1 MEVAEETALKAGD
14 LLKKYYKNVKK
25 IDFKGDGGNV
35 VTEADKE
42 AEKLIV
48 DYINKNFPEHKILAE
63 ESGYNDIKNS
73 EYLWAIDPLDGTTN
87 FSHGY
92 PIYTVSIALLKNGK
106 PIVGVVYVPHM
117 NELYKAELGKGAT
130 LNGEKISVNMTEKLS
145 QSLLVTGFS
154 YDRSIVE
161 DNNYNEYIYFSN
173 LTHGVRRSGSAAYD
187 LVSVASGKVDGYWEK
202 GLNLWDVAAGLIIL
216 KESGGRATDIYGKEI
231 ADSNIN
237 IVASNPIL
245 HKDLQNDLEFIKN
258 DINI

>member
-1 MEVAEETALKAGD
+1 
-14 LLKKYYKNVKK
+14 
-25 IDFKGDGGNV
+25 
-35 VTEADKE
+35 
-42 AEKLIV
+42 
-48 DYINKNFPEHKILAE
+48 
-63 ESGYNDIKNS
+63 
-73 EYLWAIDPLDGTTN
+73 
-87 FSHGY
+87 
-92 PIYTVSIALLKNGK
+92 
-106 PIVGVVYVPHM
+106 M
-117 NELYKAELGKGAT
+117 NELYKAELDNGAT
-130 LNGEKISVNMTEKLS
+130 LNGEKISVNTTSKLS

-154 YDRSIVE
+154 YDRAIVE

-231 ADSNIN
+231 ADSNIS